1 VMHFLTRMDGQHQG
15 LAMIYSIVQSQAAI
29 LAFNDIYRMLSVL
42 AVMVL
47 PVYLV
52 IRKAPMSSA
61 PAAH

>member
-1 VMHFLTRMDGQHQG
+1 
-15 LAMIYSIVQSQAAI
+15 MIYSIVQSQAAI

-42 AVMVL
+42 AVTVL

-61 PAAH
+61 PVGH